1 MKQNYW
7 EDRKSITPQD
17 AYNILKEGNQRFINN
32 LKVNRDHLEMVNTTS
47 EGQSPF
53 AAVLSCSDSRTSA
66 ELIFDQGLG
75 DIFSVRLAGNIA
87 SLNAIASLEFSCKVL
102 GSKLIVVL
110 GHTGCG
116 AIKGACD
123 KVDLG
128 NIHTLL
134 EHIYPAVDAETTE
147 TEDRSSKNKGFVE
160 NVTKLNVEHQISEI
174 IKQSSILKDMIANNE
189 VMIVGGLYNISTGSV
204 VFFEK

>member
-1 MKQNYW
+1 
-7 EDRKSITPQD
+7 
-17 AYNILKEGNQRFINN
+17 
-32 LKVNRDHLEMVNTTS
+32 MVNTTS